1 LKSIKLI
8 QSFELFPKHYIS
20 YAVPEN
26 FNEADKS
33 LFYDENFS
41 FDISAINQLELKHAS
56 LSGSLVFQKKN
67 LLFDLTRH
75 QKPALIDL
83 LKSGIRLSISKKGD
97 LNSAILGFQEWGNN
111 YFHWMTEMLPR
122 IVAMKYHH
130 PLVPVVIPSNYLKYP
145 FIVES
150 LALLKIDFK
159 TFDIRQALK
168 IDMLYAISVTH
179 VGRFNEGLM
188 HFFQDKFIHDF
199 TQSSHPE
206 RLVYITRGKARR
218 RRVSNEDQVFELLVS
233 RGFEKITLEDLHLK
247 DQVQLFQEAKVVVA
261 SHGAGLTNIMFMQKG
276 QTVIE
281 LKSDNNN
288 YWCYFSLARVYG
300 LKYFYNLSK
309 GSSHNH
315 RDADILVDID
325 QLKKIVTQ
333 AINN

>member
-1 LKSIKLI
+1 MLNLD
-8 QSFELFPKHYIS
+8 SFEIFPQHSIS

-33 LFYDENFS
+33 LFYDENFL

-56 LSGSLVFQKKN
+56 LSVSLVFQKKN
-67 LLFDLTRH
+67 FLFDLTRH

-83 LKSGIRLSISKKGD
+83 LKSGIRLSISKKRD

-159 TFDIRQALK
+159 TFDIRQTLK
-168 IDMLYAISVTH
+168 IDRLYAISVTH

-199 TQSSHPE
+199 THSSHPE

-218 RRVSNEDQVFELLVS
+218 RRVSNEDQVFELLGS
-233 RGFEKITLEDLHLK
+233 RGFEKVTLEDLHLK
-247 DQVQLFQEAKVVVA
+247 DQVQLFQEARVVVA

-288 YWCYFSLARVYG
+288 YWCYFSLARVFG

-309 GSSHNH
+309 GISHNH

-333 AINN
+333 VINN